1 MARPA
6 FYFCTLAPFSK
17 HTDDAIL
24 WNYFRSGD
32 EDAYTELSRRYYRTL
47 IQYGQRFTTNMQVIE
62 DTLQDLL
69 VHLWL
74 HRNSINDTPSVKY
87 YLIKSFRHRILKT
100 IKPLLGEVEL
110 TDRFDDINAEFSCE
124 DSLIQREND
133 VALKRK
139 VKNAVEQLPVRQQE
153 VIYLRF
159 FQNLQPEE
167 IARLLSIN
175 SQSVSNIIQRAL
187 HNLRNVWTY
196 APPYSVLL
204 WYISQILY

>member
-1 MARPA
+1 MAQ
-6 FYFCTLAPFSK
+6 FSE

-32 EDAYTELSRRYYRTL
+32 EDAFTELSHRYYRTL
-47 IQYGQRFTTNMQVIE
+47 IQYGQRFTLNMQVVE

-74 HRNSINDTPSVKY
+74 HRETINDTPSVKF
-87 YLIKSFRHRILKT
+87 YLIKSFRHRMLKT
-100 IKPLLGEVEL
+100 IKPLLEEVEL
-110 TDRFDDINAEFSCE
+110 TDRFEDMNTEFSCE
-124 DSLIQREND
+124 DFLIQREHEY
-133 VALKRK
+133 ALKK
-139 VKNAVEQLPVRQQE
+139 QVKNAVDQLPVRQQE

-167 IARLLSIN
+167 IGRLLSIN

-187 HNLRNVWTY
+187 HNLRNMWIST
-196 APPYSVLL
+196 PPFSIL
-204 WYISQILY
+204 ICSFFQILY